1 MGGQARRSAAMSRG
15 HGRVQLQVLDF
26 LLRSDVSAHAR
37 GEEATFVPIAD
48 IAGPSASRSRVE
60 SVRRAVKSLAAEG
73 LILLRCDGSPRSTST
88 NDEGLADHDGRLM
101 ARLASSAATTS
112 GRLGM

>member
-1 MGGQARRSAAMSRG
+1 MSRG

-26 LLRSDVSAHAR
+26 LLRSDESARAR
-37 GEEATFVPIAD
+37 GEQEAYVSIAD
-48 IAGPSASRSRVE
+48 IAGAAASRAKVE

-73 LILLRCDGSPRSTST
+73 LILLRCDGSPRPAAE
-88 NDEGLADHDGRLM
+88 NDLRGLGSRDSRLM
-101 ARLASSAATTS
+101 ARLASSATTAS